1 MVWGRSRGR
10 DDECPTSASAD
21 GASAP
26 FKEEHLSVRNRF
38 RRAATAA
45 AAGLAI
51 VSLAACG
58 GGGSTSG
65 DESGGAAAGSDD
77 LVRVGYSQLG
87 AESGWRTANT
97 ESVKASLTEE
107 NGIDLT
113 FVDAQQKQ
121 ENQIKALRDFIAQD
135 VDVIAFSPV
144 IETGWDEVLQEIK
157 DAGIPVILVDRSVST
172 TVEDAYVTHIG
183 SDMATEG
190 KMAGEWVA
198 ENYPDA
204 KIFELQG
211 TMGSGPQIDRE
222 AAFDAEVGAESILGK
237 ASGNFTR
244 AEGKT
249 AMEAALQ
256 AYPDMDLVFSHND
269 DMGLGAIEAIEAAGK
284 TPGTDIKIVTI
295 DAVKDGLQALVDKKF
310 NYVVEC
316 NPIFGDQL
324 ADLIKKIAAGEQ
336 VPAQTVVQDQAFDQT
351 ITQEFVDA
359 RPY

>member
-1 MVWGRSRGR
+1 M
-10 DDECPTSASAD
+10 
-21 GASAP
+21 
-26 FKEEHLSVRNRF
+26 
-38 RRAATAA
+38 
-45 AAGLAI
+45 
-51 VSLAACG
+51 
-58 GGGSTSG
+58 
-65 DESGGAAAGSDD
+65 
-77 LVRVGYSQLG
+77 
-87 AESGWRTANT
+87 
-97 ESVKASLTEE
+97 TEE

-121 ENQIKALRDFIAQD
+121 ENQIKALRDFVAQD

-157 DAGIPVILVDRSVST
+157 DAGIPVILVDRSVDT
-172 TVEDAYVTHIG
+172 TVTDAYVTHIG
-183 SDMATEG
+183 SDMAAEG
-190 KMAGEWVA
+190 KAAGEWVK

-222 AAFDAEVGAESILGK
+222 AAFDEVVGADNVIGK

-295 DAVKDGLQALVDKKF
+295 DGVKDGLQALVDKKF

-324 ADLIKKIAAGEQ
+324 AELVKKVAAGEEVQ
-336 VPAQTVVQDQAFDQT
+336 AQTIVEDKTFDQS
-351 ITQEFVDA
+351 ITQDVVDA